1 VSGILQENNMTTR
14 AIDRNGSALTS
25 SMTLI
30 MPAGLAFALGIGT
43 MCTTASAQYML
54 RNLVSNQPGVAP
66 NTDPNLVNAWG
77 IAFNP
82 TGLDWVA
89 NNGTGKSTLYDGN
102 GVPNALVVNVPSAT
116 ESTGGNPTGIVFNNS
131 TNFTVSSNGHTGPA
145 AFLWA
150 TESGTIAGWNPNVPN
165 MAPPASTQAFVA
177 VNNSSNNAVYKGLAI
192 SNTATASHLYAADF
206 HNQKVQM
213 FDGTFTPVN
222 TPGAFTDPNLPS
234 NYAPFNARTLNN
246 QVYVA
251 YAQRATTG
259 DDEDSGPGHGFIDV
273 YDTSG
278 NFVRRLV
285 SQGNLNSP
293 WGMTIAPANFGTLSG
308 SLLVGNFG
316 DGKIN
321 AFNPTTGQFIGTLNG
336 SNGQPIVVD
345 GLWGIDFGNGFM
357 NQPTN
362 TLFFAAGPDEESNGL
377 YGRIDLV
384 PAPGLGAFIGAA
396 VLLGTRRT
404 RRRE

>member
-1 VSGILQENNMTTR
+1 MTTR
-14 AIDRNGSALTS
+14 SLLREGNGSSTGTS
-25 SMTLI
+25 LI
-30 MPAGLAFALGIGT
+30 MPAGLACAIGIGAL
-43 MCTTASAQYML
+43 CTPASAQYML
-54 RNLVSNQPGVAP
+54 RALVSDQAGMAA

-82 TGLDWVA
+82 TGPVWVA
-89 NNGTGKSTLYDGN
+89 NNGTGKSTIYDGN
-102 GVPNALVVNVPSAT
+102 GVPNSLVVNIPTSN

-131 TNFTVSSNGHTGPA
+131 SNFAVTSNGHTGAA

-150 TESGTIAGWNPNVPN
+150 TESGTIAGWNPNVPAT
-165 MAPPASTQAFVA
+165 APPASTQAFTA
-177 VNNSSNNAVYKGLAI
+177 VNNASTGAVYKGLAI
-192 SNTATASHLYAADF
+192 SNTSSASHLYAADF
-206 HNQKVQM
+206 HNKKVQM
-213 FDGTFTPVN
+213 FNGTFGAVN

-234 NYAPFNARTLNN
+234 NYAPFNVRNINN

-251 YAQRATTG
+251 YAQRAATG
-259 DDEDSGPGHGFIDV
+259 DDEDSGPGHGYIDV

-293 WGMTIAPANFGTLSG
+293 WGMAVAPSNFGALSG
-308 SLLVGNFG
+308 ALLVGNFG

-321 AFNPTTGQFIGTLNG
+321 AYNANTGQFISTLNG
-336 SNGQPIVVD
+336 ANGQPIVVD
-345 GLWGIDFGNGFM
+345 GLWGMDFGNGVM

-362 TLFFAAGPDEESNGL
+362 ALFFAAGPSDESHGE
-377 YGRIDLV
+377 YGRIEV
-384 PAPGLGAFIGAA
+384 IPAPGLGAFLGAA
-396 VLLGTRRT
+396 VLLTSRRS